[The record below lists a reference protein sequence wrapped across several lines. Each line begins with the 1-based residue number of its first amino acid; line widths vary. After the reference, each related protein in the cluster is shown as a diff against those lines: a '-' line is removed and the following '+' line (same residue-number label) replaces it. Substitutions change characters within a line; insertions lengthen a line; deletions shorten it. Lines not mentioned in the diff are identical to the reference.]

1 MSSRSSGMTSVS
13 RGRRS
18 VRSGSDVDPIIP
30 ILSLENSSLWDKNS
44 VRSTTQRVEPV
55 GVVEGGGDVGLGGEM
70 WESVFA
76 EGEKLKGV
84 FAVNRYTPIYLT
96 NSFPPAMHVS
106 YVNEA
111 LRRGEKTQLGEED
124 WAENNDEDDAE
135 ILSTS
140 IMNAW
145 NKELAEKGPEKAS
158 LGFSYCVV
166 LSLCALSVAILHHIS
181 WWITNR
187 LGAQLRIQFITA
199 IYKKCMRL
207 SISHTSSSG
216 YIVNLVAND
225 VNRFE
230 EAANFFLFV
239 GIGPLLLVV
248 VTALLYQQIENAA
261 FVASFVTLLVIPV
274 QSWVSKMFGVYR
286 RACVEPRDA
295 RLKYIS
301 DMLNGIMM
309 VKLYAWEQ
317 PLMENIDGLRKT
329 EVKNM
334 MKASILRA
342 INLAFYQTFSCFIEL
357 FAFGS
362 YHLMGGTLTPSKVFT
377 TVVLLQ
383 SLKWNMGFRFPMGL
397 QFSIESLVSF
407 QRIQKFLMLPEI
419 ETTSTNVTDESIDPS
434 IVLQLQNA
442 NKETRRKF
450 QGTDED
456 AQTSR
461 EILKNISVTLRKS
474 QMAVVIGPVGSGKS
488 SLLNAVLREME
499 CHEGSLYTPRNL
511 RIAYASQTPWILSGT
526 IRENI
531 LFGSTL
537 DIEKLR
543 RVIYACALEKDIEL
557 FEYGLETLVGER
569 GVTLSGGQKARL
581 ALARACY
588 SDADLLL
595 LDDPLSAVDAK
606 VGRHLFNECLNGLLK
621 DRARVLVTHQL
632 QYVIGADHVLLLEN
646 GEVTASGSYEA
657 VMNTASSFSTVMKE
671 FTERKGEEAEI
682 DDDVPVV
689 VKKAEKAVNV
699 EDATV
704 TDKAKTSE
712 AIPTQFVKEE
722 AAKGTVAL
730 NVYRDY
736 FRAGA
741 SWFSIG
747 ILVLALALGNILLIM
762 TDWWVGQ
769 WSSQADQNAPKWGWA
784 FLGLTIVSLAVVV
797 GRSLM
802 FFIICI
808 KSSLKLSQ
816 DIVQSV
822 FGAEMRFFV
831 ENPAATLSAL
841 STIILACSLLPI
853 VLIIIP
859 PMGYIFYKIRQLY
872 VITSRQV
879 KREEAITRSPVYAT
893 IPATLEGLSTVRAFH
908 AQDRFIETF
917 IKLQNNNTRISLL
930 YISVSRWLG
939 MRLDII
945 SAAFLTLVVFA
956 TVGVSRVSS
965 LQLSG
970 ANVGLI
976 LTYSLN
982 LVGSLQWAFRQSAE
996 EPGAQE
1002 PVVTPPPEWPSA
1014 GEIDV
1019 KIPAGS
1025 TVGIVGRTGA
1035 GKSSMLQALFRLVQP
1050 SGQITIDSLP
1060 TANIP
1065 LQTLR
1070 SSISIIPQDP
1080 FCFRGTLPLS
1090 SVQLEKTVSSL
1101 PGKLDAFVS
1110 ENGGNWSVGERQLI
1124 CLARAILKK
1133 SRVFVMDEATSAV
1146 DLNTDSLIA
1155 KVLRDKGGVFYGA
1168 TTLTI
1173 AHRLNT
1179 IIDYNYVMVLDQGEL
1194 VEFGVPHELLQKDV
1208 GRADA
1213 FFARLVS
1220 ETGEEGQRVLSKMAL
1235 DAYNERKN

>member
-1 MSSRSSGMTSVS
+1 M
-13 RGRRS
+13 
-18 VRSGSDVDPIIP
+18 
-30 ILSLENSSLWDKNS
+30 
-44 VRSTTQRVEPV
+44 
-55 GVVEGGGDVGLGGEM
+55 
-70 WESVFA
+70 
-76 EGEKLKGV
+76 
-84 FAVNRYTPIYLT
+84 
-96 NSFPPAMHVS
+96 
-106 YVNEA
+106 
-111 LRRGEKTQLGEED
+111 
-124 WAENNDEDDAE
+124 
-135 ILSTS
+135 
-140 IMNAW
+140 
-145 NKELAEKGPEKAS
+145 
-158 LGFSYCVV
+158 VV
-166 LSLCALSVAILHHIS
+166 LQSS
-181 WWITNR
+181 WYYT
-187 LGAQLRIQFITA
+187 RIQFITA

-230 EAANFFLFV
+230 EAANFFLFL
-239 GIGPLLLVV
+239 GIAPLMLVV
-248 VTALLYQQIENAA
+248 IGNAA

-274 QSWVSKMFGVYR
+274 QLWVSKMFGVYR

-309 VKLYAWEQ
+309 
-317 PLMENIDGLRKT
+317 NIDGLRKN

-362 YHLMGGTLTPSKVFT
+362 YHLMGGTLTPSKVYT
-377 TVVLLQ
+377 TIVLLQ
-383 SLKWNMGFRFPMGL
+383 SLKWNMGLRFPMGL

-419 ETTSTNVTDESIDPS
+419 ETTSTNVTDESLDPS

-442 NKETRRKF
+442 SFNWPVSPLATPSETKKQDAKF
-450 QGTDED
+450 QATEEE

-461 EILKNISVTLRKS
+461 EILKNISLTLRKS

-531 LFGSTL
+531 LFGSKL

-557 FEYGLETLVGER
+557 FEYGLDSLVGER
-569 GVTLSGGQKARL
+569 GASLSGGQKARL

-588 SDADLLL
+588 SDSDLLL

-606 VGRHLFNECLNGLLK
+606 VGRHLYNEQGK
-621 DRARVLVTHQL
+621 VLVTHQL

-671 FTERKGEEAEI
+671 FTERKDEEAEG
-682 DDDVPVV
+682 DEDAPDVI
-689 VKKAEKAVNV
+689 KKAGKPKNV
-699 EDATV
+699 ENGAAT
-704 TDKAKTSE
+704 AKVETTE
-712 AIPTQFVKEE
+712 AIETQFVKEE

-730 NVYRDY
+730 KVYRDY

-747 ILVLALALGNILLIM
+747 ILLLAMAAGNILLIM

-769 WSSQADQNAPKWGWA
+769 WAAQADQNAPKWGWA
-784 FLGLTIVSLAVVV
+784 FLGFTIVTLFVVV

-802 FFIICI
+802 FFTICI
-808 KSSLKLSQ
+808 TSSWKLSQ

-822 FGAEMRFFV
+822 FGAEMRRMSSDLNRVDENLPWTLFDFV
-831 ENPAATLSAL
+831 VATLTAL

-859 PMGYIFYKIRQLY
+859 PMGFIFYKIRQLY
-872 VITSRQV
+872 IITSRQV
-879 KREEAITRSPVYAT
+879 KREEAITPT
-893 IPATLEGLSTVRAFH
+893 IEGLSTVRAFRV
-908 AQDRFIETF
+908 QERFIETF
-917 IKLQNNNTRISLL
+917 IELQNKNTRIAIL
-930 YISVSRWLG
+930 YISISRWLG
-939 MRLDII
+939 LRSDVIGAL
-945 SAAFLTLVVFA
+945 FLTLVVFA

-970 ANVGLI
+970 SNVGLI

-982 LVGSLQWAFRQSAE
+982 LVGSLQWAFRQSTE
-996 EPGAQE
+996 VENLMTQLNVFWNTHGFRRSLE
-1002 PVVTPPPEWPSA
+1002 RRSLFA
-1014 GEIDV
+1014 GEIEFKNLSLRYPPSEKNVLKDISV

-1025 TVGIVGRTGA
+1025 TVGIVGRN
-1035 GKSSMLQALFRLVQP
+1035 LRFNL
-1050 SGQITIDSLP
+1050 DP
-1060 TANIP
+1060 TSTHTDDELWSA
-1065 LQTLR
+1065 
-1070 SSISIIPQDP
+1070 
-1080 FCFRGTLPLS
+1080 LS

-1194 VEFGVPHELLQKDV
+1194 VEFGVPHELLQKD
-1208 GRADA
+1208 
-1213 FFARLVS
+1213 
-1220 ETGEEGQRVLSKMAL
+1220 TGEEGQRVLSKMAL

>member
-1 MSSRSSGMTSVS
+1 
-13 RGRRS
+13 
-18 VRSGSDVDPIIP
+18 
-30 ILSLENSSLWDKNS
+30 
-44 VRSTTQRVEPV
+44 
-55 GVVEGGGDVGLGGEM
+55 
-70 WESVFA
+70 
-76 EGEKLKGV
+76 
-84 FAVNRYTPIYLT
+84 
-96 NSFPPAMHVS
+96 
-106 YVNEA
+106 
-111 LRRGEKTQLGEED
+111 
-124 WAENNDEDDAE
+124 
-135 ILSTS
+135 
-140 IMNAW
+140 
-145 NKELAEKGPEKAS
+145 
-158 LGFSYCVV
+158 
-166 LSLCALSVAILHHIS
+166 
-181 WWITNR
+181 
-187 LGAQLRIQFITA
+187 
-199 IYKKCMRL
+199 MRL

-419 ETTSTNVTDESIDPS
+419 ETTSTNATDESIDPS

-442 NKETRRKF
+442 SFNWPVSPLATPSETKKQDAKF

-689 VKKAEKAVNV
+689 VKKAEKAINV

-831 ENPAATLSAL
+831 ENPA
-841 STIILACSLLPI
+841 
-853 VLIIIP
+853 
-859 PMGYIFYKIRQLY
+859 G
-872 VITSRQV
+872 
-879 KREEAITRSPVYAT
+879 
-893 IPATLEGLSTVRAFH
+893 
-908 AQDRFIETF
+908 
-917 IKLQNNNTRISLL
+917 RI
-930 YISVSRWLG
+930 
-939 MRLDII
+939 M
-945 SAAFLTLVVFA
+945 
-956 TVGVSRVSS
+956 
-965 LQLSG
+965 
-970 ANVGLI
+970 
-976 LTYSLN
+976 
-982 LVGSLQWAFRQSAE
+982 
-996 EPGAQE
+996 
-1002 PVVTPPPEWPSA
+1002 
-1014 GEIDV
+1014 
-1019 KIPAGS
+1019 K
-1025 TVGIVGRTGA
+1025 
-1035 GKSSMLQALFRLVQP
+1035 
-1050 SGQITIDSLP
+1050 
-1060 TANIP
+1060 
-1065 LQTLR
+1065 
-1070 SSISIIPQDP
+1070 
-1080 FCFRGTLPLS
+1080 
-1090 SVQLEKTVSSL
+1090 
-1101 PGKLDAFVS
+1101 
-1110 ENGGNWSVGERQLI
+1110 
-1124 CLARAILKK
+1124 
-1133 SRVFVMDEATSAV
+1133 
-1146 DLNTDSLIA
+1146 
-1155 KVLRDKGGVFYGA
+1155 
-1168 TTLTI
+1168 
-1173 AHRLNT
+1173 
-1179 IIDYNYVMVLDQGEL
+1179 
-1194 VEFGVPHELLQKDV
+1194 
-1208 GRADA
+1208 
-1213 FFARLVS
+1213 
-1220 ETGEEGQRVLSKMAL
+1220 
-1235 DAYNERKN
+1235 